1 MYPAICLLQYT
12 IITTEKLHWAL
23 LNQTPLYIQ
32 LAKKAGKVFS
42 IPLKSKTL
50 IRLNSVIQNEV
61 RNLKKLS
68 RITIP
73 CFIVQ
78 LDFQI
83 GNSEHLHKAKYA
95 RFSPTKK
102 LLVLG

>member
-1 MYPAICLLQYT
+1 MFVSRHLSQET

-42 IPLKSKTL
+42 IPLNRKTL
-50 IRLNSVIQNEV
+50 MRLNSTIQNEV

-83 GNSEHLHKAKYA
+83 GNSAHLHKAKYA

>member
-1 MYPAICLLQYT
+1 M
-12 IITTEKLHWAL
+12 
-23 LNQTPLYIQ
+23 
-32 LAKKAGKVFS
+32 
-42 IPLKSKTL
+42 
-50 IRLNSVIQNEV
+50 RLNSVIQNEV

-73 CFIVQ
+73 FFFIVQ

-83 GNSEHLHKAKYA
+83 GNSVHLHKAKYA
-95 RFSPTKK
+95 YFSPTKK